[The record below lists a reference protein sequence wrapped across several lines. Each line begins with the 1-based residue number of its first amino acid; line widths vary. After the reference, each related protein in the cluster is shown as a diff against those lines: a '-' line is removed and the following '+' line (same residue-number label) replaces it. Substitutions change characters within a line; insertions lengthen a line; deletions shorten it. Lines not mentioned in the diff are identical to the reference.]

1 MTRSRLTAAFLG
13 FVLSVT
19 LCSTTCAQVIVVGA
33 KDFTEQLLV
42 AEMTAQLLKAR
53 GFDVHRGTGFT
64 VSGIRELQE
73 KGRGRVRVLARPR
86 TSERAMNARRPGD
99 FPALPF
105 LA

>member
-1 MTRSRLTAAFLG
+1 MTRSRSAAFLG

-53 GFDVHRGTGFT
+53 G
-64 VSGIRELQE
+64 L
-73 KGRGRVRVLARPR
+73 RP
-86 TSERAMNARRPGD
+86 
-99 FPALPF
+99 
-105 LA
+105 